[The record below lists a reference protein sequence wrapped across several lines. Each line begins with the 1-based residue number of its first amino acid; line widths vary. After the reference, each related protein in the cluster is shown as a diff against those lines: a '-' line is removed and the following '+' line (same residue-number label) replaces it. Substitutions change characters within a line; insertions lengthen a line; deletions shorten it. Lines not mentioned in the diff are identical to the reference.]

1 MVLSFCRRLTLIPT
15 STMGSLIQTLASGGQ
30 RRYRPVIFLVL
41 FNTQAVGLGGGFEF
55 HIVEVVVGDL
65 E

>member
-1 MVLSFCRRLTLIPT
+1 MIPT